1 MHKNTYFYFYY
12 LYILDNI
19 LNEVY
24 IKINKS
30 GKANSELLNN
40 VQNS

>member
-1 MHKNTYFYFYY
+1 MFYFYI
-12 LYILDNI
+12 LYIFDNI

-24 IKINKS
+24 SQINKS